1 MNIQAFDY
9 SVNLL
14 RALLWQYNEAERLE
28 ALLRAKQAWY
38 DENQTAFWTDWERD
52 VFNLQTA
59 SDFGLM
65 VWAVILGVPLSVAP
79 SDDPDKPMWGFAADD
94 ENFENGNFAASGNII
109 LTTEQRRLA
118 LRLRYYQLT
127 TRHSVPQANA
137 ILYNVFGPG
146 WGYVTDSLAMQIRYV
161 FLVPLGP
168 NLEFVLNEYDLLPRP
183 AGVGADYVVLSE
195 VAGWGFG
202 VYRENFNN
210 GNFYA

>member
-1 MNIQAFDY
+1 MIVQAFDY

-14 RALLWQYNEAERLE
+14 RALLWQYNEADRLE

-38 DENQTAFWTDWERD
+38 DENQTAFWTDWYTD

-59 SDFGLM
+59 NNFGLM
-65 VWAVILGVPLSVAP
+65 VWAVILGVPLSVTP
-79 SDDPDKPMWGFAADD
+79 SDDPDKPIWGFAADD
-94 ENFENGNFAASGNII
+94 ENFENGNFVASGNIV

-146 WGYVTDSLAMQIRYV
+146 WGYVTDSLEMKIRYI
-161 FLVPLGP
+161 FMVPLGAA
-168 NLEFVLNEYDLLPRP
+168 LEFVLNEYDLLPRP

-202 VYRENFNN
+202 VYRENFDN
-210 GNFYA
+210 GNFYG